1 MTAVDLDV
9 LRDVLLAAPQ
19 PGVFVGEEPLF
30 GERELTPAAVLF
42 PIVLREQAPT
52 VLLTRRTDHLKDHP
66 GQISFPGG
74 RVESDDPSPIHTA
87 LREAEEEIG
96 LPRASVEVLGFLPE
110 YRTGTGFRITPVVA
124 LVAPPLSLA
133 LDAFEVAEAFEVPL
147 SFLLD
152 PDNFRR
158 HSLVHQ
164 GHLRHYYAV
173 PYGERFIWGATAGM
187 IASLL
192 HLLGRPLR
200 ERIPE
205 EQPAAS

>member
-1 MTAVDLDV
+1 MSSVDLEV
-9 LRDVLLAAPQ
+9 LRSALLASPQSAPAIN
-19 PGVFVGEEPLF
+19 EEVDN
-30 GERELTPAAVLF
+30 ERELLPAAVLF
-42 PIVLREQAPT
+42 PIILREQAPT

-74 RVESDDPSPIHTA
+74 RVEEADPSPIHTA
-87 LREAEEEIG
+87 LREAKEEIG
-96 LPRASVEVLGFLPE
+96 LPQANVEVLGFLPE

-124 LVAPPLSLA
+124 LVVPPFSLA

-147 SFLLD
+147 AFLLD
-152 PDNFRR
+152 PLNFRR

-164 GHLRHYYAV
+164 GRLRHYYAV

-192 HLLGRPLR
+192 RLLGQPLQ
-200 ERIPE
+200 EGTLAE
-205 EQPAAS
+205 